1 MEHIEKIVIGLIK
14 KNFYKRF
21 IKNYK
26 ISAKSAYKFCVYKLH
41 MTYLKSEPF
50 NKMFRKIV
58 SKFYIK
64 LNRIKKNEELDLL
77 QKKYSKLQ
85 IKEAFFYLSLH
96 DKMKLCKDDLV
107 LYEEMLDILF
117 AKLKK

>member
-1 MEHIEKIVIGLIK
+1 MEHIEKIVTGLIK
-14 KNFYKRF
+14 KNFYKKF
-21 IKNYK
+21 TQGYK
-26 ISAKSAYKFCVYKLH
+26 VSAKSAYNFCVYKLH

-50 NKMFRKIV
+50 SKFFKKIV
-58 SKFYIK
+58 SKFYVK
-64 LNRIKKNEELDLL
+64 YNRIRKDKELDLL